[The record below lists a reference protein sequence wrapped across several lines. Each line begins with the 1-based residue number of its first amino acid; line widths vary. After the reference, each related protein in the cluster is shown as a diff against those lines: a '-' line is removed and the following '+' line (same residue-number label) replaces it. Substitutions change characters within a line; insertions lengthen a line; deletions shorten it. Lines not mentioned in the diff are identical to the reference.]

1 MMSFS
6 EKEKKKKKKNHA
18 YDICM
23 PFSKHV
29 NSVMQKKII
38 DMS

>member
-6 EKEKKKKKKNHA
+6 EKEKEKKNHA

-29 NSVMQKKII
+29 NFAMQKKII